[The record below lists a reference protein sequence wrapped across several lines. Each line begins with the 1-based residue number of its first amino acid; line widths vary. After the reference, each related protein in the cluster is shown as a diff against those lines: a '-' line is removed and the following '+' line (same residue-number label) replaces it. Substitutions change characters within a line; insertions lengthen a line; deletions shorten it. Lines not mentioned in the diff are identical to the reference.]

1 MQNKLILTVRR
12 DRAILAWGIGGLVL
26 GALLLIYM
34 NTTPWAV
41 KEYSSIIKSPTFFPN
56 IAIWGLIVM
65 SVVLVITALKQGAK
79 IKADN
84 SDKPAMV
91 SLNIYGLIMI
101 LIWVGFIYLN
111 NIVGFIFAS
120 VICILATEWLCGVNM
135 KKATPYLIAVIAPV
149 LFYVLFGILLKVRF
163 APIPFIS

>member
-1 MQNKLILTVRR
+1 MQKKLILTIRR

-26 GALLLIYM
+26 GALLLVYM

-41 KEYSSIIKSPTFFPN
+41 KVYSSIIKSPKFFPN

-65 SVVLVITALKQGAK
+65 SAVLVAAGLKQGAE
-79 IKADN
+79 IKTGKKE
-84 SDKPAMV
+84 KPDTI

-101 LIWVGFIYLN
+101 LIWFGFILLN
-111 NIVGFIFAS
+111 NIVGFIIAS
-120 VICILATEWLCGVNM
+120 FVCILATEWLCGVNM
-135 KKATPYLIAVIAPV
+135 KSATPYLVAVIAPV

-163 APIPFIS
+163 APIPFIH